1 MALGRD
7 KKSLEVLGP
16 IEKVMRMPQLMFV
29 PHDANLYSTMKR
41 FRAETQRGKKERKAK
56 DFQRLNPQ
64 IKWE

>member
-1 MALGRD
+1 
-7 KKSLEVLGP
+7 
-16 IEKVMRMPQLMFV
+16 MPQLMFV